1 MKRVPGGRRF
11 KFRPRG
17 RYHLRFRSV
26 RHALSGGLTHG
37 SHSCRGLLDRSP
49 AAPFVIAAYVG
60 IWRALAV
67 YAFVLSRRAKR
78 TERDLGALKQA
89 LVAREEKLERPT
101 LAGFERGKN
110 GYGVAVLPLI

>member
-1 MKRVPGGRRF
+1 M
-11 KFRPRG
+11 
-17 RYHLRFRSV
+17 
-26 RHALSGGLTHG
+26 
-37 SHSCRGLLDRSP
+37 
-49 AAPFVIAAYVG
+49 G
-60 IWRALAV
+60 IWLALAV

-89 LVAREEKLERPT
+89 LVAREEKLKRQRGLPT